1 MINCFDDD
9 KLITRKRHRPL
20 QASEMEQSVSSEKK
34 KEIFVIKYDSNDS
47 IQPKQRKKIN
57 MLTSKLFALEKNQI
71 ELKKSKEKGKENM
84 RRKNKSEVNILRI
97 IFRPNQ
103 QKKKQF
109 LRKFRPN
116 GCKRINSRMKK
127 FWITINF

>member
-1 MINCFDDD
+1 MKNCFDDD
-9 KLITRKRHRPL
+9 KLINRKRQRPL

-34 KEIFVIKYDSNDS
+34 REIFVIKYDSNDS

-84 RRKNKSEVNILRI
+84 RRKKKIEVNFLRI

-103 QKKKQF
+103 QKKKHLIQKS
-109 LRKFRPN
+109 RQNRI
-116 GCKRINSRMKK
+116 KRINSRMKK